1 MTQWIDRSLGVTLKD
16 AQSEFK
22 TRYALHALGMFVV
35 TTIAIMMFSTA
46 GETLS
51 NGTLAGILWIIVF
64 FTAMAGLG
72 RSFVAEEER
81 GTALLLRLLAPSEVV
96 YAGKLLYN
104 VMMLVSLTT
113 VTAAAFVLVMNV
125 QVKTFS
131 LFALT
136 IICGSL
142 GLASSSTIVAA
153 IIARA
158 RAKGALYA
166 VLSFPLL
173 VPWVLLVVDATRMSF
188 DGIPLAGEGLNDV
201 LLLLAYTGVVIGAS
215 SIVFDIVWKD

>member
-1 MTQWIDRSLGVTLKD
+1 MTRWINRSIGVTLKD
-16 AQSEFK
+16 VRSEFK

-35 TTIAIMMFSTA
+35 TTIAIMLFSTA

-51 NGTLAGILWIIVF
+51 TGTLAGTLWIILF

-81 GTALLLRLLAPSEVV
+81 GTGLLLRLLAPPEVV
-96 YAGKLLYN
+96 LGGKLLFN
-104 VMMLVSLTT
+104 IAILLALSIA
-113 VTAAAFVLVMNV
+113 TALLFVLVMNV
-125 QVKTFS
+125 TVKTPS
-131 LFALT
+131 LFVLT
-136 IICGSL
+136 LLAGAI
-142 GLASSSTIVAA
+142 GLAAASTIVAA

-173 VPWVLLVVDATRMSF
+173 VPLVILVVDATRMSL
-188 DGIPLAGEGLNDV
+188 DGAPLAGEGANDV
-201 LLLLAYTGVVIGAS
+201 LLMGAYTAAVIGA
-215 SIVFDIVWKD
+215 